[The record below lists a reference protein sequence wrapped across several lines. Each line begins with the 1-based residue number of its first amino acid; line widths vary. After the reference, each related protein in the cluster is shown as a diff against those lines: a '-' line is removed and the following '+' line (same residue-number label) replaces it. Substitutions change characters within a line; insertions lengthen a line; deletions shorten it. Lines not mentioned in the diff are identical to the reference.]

1 MLLTYPFLNDVSSQL
16 CFLLGF
22 FTQGELWISWLEG
35 AANIPLS
42 EWCFLTTSFFFFAA
56 WFAPVFS
63 FLTAWKEHAII
74 AVNCMSTTPTDI
86 YAFDGYLVSTVS
98 SYQCTMLPKQVEQVF
113 KQWEAPL
120 FMSRLHCM
128 HMTVLP
134 SQLFLVIVIFFS
146 AEWFDPSG
154 QLAPQTFLVL
164 YIWCLQ
170 PFDGYIDAYFLA
182 VVLWLFFNCSSVF
195 VHYS

>member
-1 MLLTYPFLNDVSSQL
+1 MFPHNFV
-16 CFLLGF
+16 
-22 FTQGELWISWLEG
+22 
-35 AANIPLS
+35 
-42 EWCFLTTSFFFFAA
+42 FFFFAA

-146 AEWFDPSG
+146 AESKYFCWVIWSLWPISSTNFLGAIYMMFAIFWWLHRCLFFRRSLMTVL
-154 QLAPQTFLVL
+154 QLLKCFCSL
-164 YIWCLQ
+164 
-170 PFDGYIDAYFLA
+170 FLA
-182 VVLWLFFNCSSVF
+182 VPLTNYFHFPAWF
-195 VHYS
+195 